1 MTCLLSKLPRQAVS
15 RWKASQ
21 EETEGLGAFLCVS
34 SSFCWINCSSSHA
47 SDKNADINLYFQ
59 SLHKGN
65 KLTNKNTNEWNN
77 AHITLMQCNTS
88 NGYLMASQCKEY
100 ESGKHWYIILI
111 VQFQELK
118 HADRYPCRN
127 WISNSQ
133 MPESKVSRVALS
145 VSQYLSNIQPYQHKF
160 SISEVSW
167 NVFDNY

>member
-1 MTCLLSKLPRQAVS
+1 
-15 RWKASQ
+15 
-21 EETEGLGAFLCVS
+21 
-34 SSFCWINCSSSHA
+34 
-47 SDKNADINLYFQ
+47 
-59 SLHKGN
+59 
-65 KLTNKNTNEWNN
+65 
-77 AHITLMQCNTS
+77 MQCNKS
-88 NGYLMASQCKEY
+88 NAYLMASQRKEY

-118 HADRYPCRN
+118 HADRYPCRK

-160 SISEVSW
+160 SISGVFW